1 MTDRVF
7 VRMARGS
14 GMSLVAAI
22 LAVGCGENPSAPLL
36 TGDAL
41 VAKAPAP
48 SAPGLIVTPAT
59 TTILVGQSLTLTVT
73 NANGSAINKKAV
85 WTSSDTSIAIVV
97 STGTATGQVTGRR
110 AGTVTITAVSSNKSG
125 TTTTKVVPVPVRS
138 VTLSPDSSVVELYD
152 EVQYT
157 AVPRDSAGNALF
169 RVITWSVE
177 NFGVATINNNGLASS
192 NGRGTT
198 RVIATVEGV
207 ADTAWLTVQQTPA
220 RIQVFEKSIIFDALG
235 ESKQLIATVY
245 DKKNYLIADAVV
257 SWSTSDD
264 TIATVDANG
273 VVTPRATGQSAWT
286 FIAASLGE
294 LADSATVTVYR
305 NPTSVVA
312 SPDSMLITE
321 LTPMGQTSGQ
331 FTAVMYDRNGFPING
346 GWLLWESL
354 DSQVASVGTFDGSI
368 VALQNGQ
375 ARIVAISFSGVQ
387 DTVLVTVA
395 VPPREGSD
403 APDMLSAASGPT
415 WDSLL
420 AMLPERRV
428 RHFLRSS
435 I

>member
-1 MTDRVF
+1 M
-7 VRMARGS
+7 
-14 GMSLVAAI
+14 MSRAALVSLAAMI
-22 LAVGCGENPSAPLL
+22 AACGETPTAPKVVPDEALL
-36 TGDAL
+36 
-41 VAKAPAP
+41 APAQ
-48 SAPGLIVTPAT
+48 SAPGLVVTPANP
-59 TTILVGQSLTLTVT
+59 TILIGQSLTLSVK
-73 NANGSAINKKAV
+73 NANGSAINKTATWK
-85 WTSSDTSIAIVV
+85 SSDTSIAIVV
-97 STGTATGQVTGRR
+97 STGTSTAQVTGRR

-125 TTTTKVVPVPVRS
+125 TTTTTVVPVPVRS

-152 EVQYT
+152 VLQYT
-157 AVPRDSAGNALF
+157 ATPRDSAGNPLL
-169 RVITWSVE
+169 RVINWSVE
-177 NFGVATINNNGLASS
+177 NFGVATINNNGLATS

-235 ESKQLIATVY
+235 ETKQLIATVY
-245 DKKNYLIADAVV
+245 DKKDYLITDAVV

-305 NPTSVVA
+305 TPTSVVA

-321 LTPMGQTSGQ
+321 LTSMGQTSGQ
-331 FTAVMYDRNGFPING
+331 FTAVMYDRNGYPING
-346 GWLLWESL
+346 GWLMWESL
-354 DSQVASVGTFDGSI
+354 ESQIVSVGTFDGAI
-368 VALQNGQ
+368 VAHQNGQ

-395 VPPREGSD
+395 VPPPEEGFMISD
-403 APDMLSAASGPT
+403 ASRGAT
-415 WDSLL
+415 WDSVV
-420 AMLPERRV
+420 AVLPERRV
-428 RHFLRSS
+428 RPLARRSDS
-435 I
+435 LAVLDSLKSF